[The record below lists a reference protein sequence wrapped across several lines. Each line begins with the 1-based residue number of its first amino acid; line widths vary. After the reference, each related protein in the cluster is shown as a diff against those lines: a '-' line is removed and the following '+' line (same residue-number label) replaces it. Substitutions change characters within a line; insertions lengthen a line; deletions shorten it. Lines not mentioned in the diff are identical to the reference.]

1 MIIIPNLTTAG
12 RPTPLLVVGPAA
24 VVACMLAA
32 LCVGEPGIGPGTAI
46 AALLDGAHPA
56 HVSVAEVRLP
66 RVLLGL
72 VAGAGLGTAG
82 LLLQDALRNPIAGP
96 ELLGVSSGAAVVVAA
111 IVVLGLGVPLALQP
125 GLALVGALVAGAA
138 VLLAI
143 GHTRDPGHVVL
154 VGAAMSAACSGLVV
168 AIVGLGTQGNVVALF
183 RYLLGSLAARGWPHL
198 ETVAPIVLLGI
209 VGAWLLGRQVEALTL
224 GDEVAVGLGVPVM
237 RARVLAVGLAA
248 LLAAAV
254 AAVCGPV
261 AFVALLAPHV
271 ARRLAGT
278 ASTRRGLP
286 LALVVG
292 GLLLASADL
301 ASRWLLYP
309 VEVPVGIATTLVG
322 VPALILVRRA
332 AASPASV
339 SAGDRP

>member
-1 MIIIPNLTTAG
+1 MIIIPNLWTVD
-12 RPTPLLVVGPAA
+12 RPTPTLAAGLAA
-24 VVACMLAA
+24 VVACVLVA
-32 LCVGEPGIGPGTAI
+32 LCVGEPGIGPAEAV
-46 AALLDGAHPA
+46 AALPDSAHPA

-111 IVVLGLGVPLALQP
+111 IVVLGLGVPLSLQP
-125 GLALVGALVAGAA
+125 WLALVGALLTGAA

-143 GHTRDPGHVVL
+143 GRTRDPGHVVL
-154 VGAAMSAACSGLVV
+154 VGAAMSAACAGLVV
-168 AIVGLGTQGNVVALF
+168 AIVGLGTQGNVVVLF
-183 RYLLGSLAARGWPHL
+183 RYLLGSLAARGWSHL
-198 ETVAPIVLLGI
+198 ETIAPIVVLGI

-224 GDEVAVGLGVPVM
+224 GDEVAVGLGVPVV

-278 ASTRRGLP
+278 TSTRRVLP
-286 LALVVG
+286 LVLVVG
-292 GLLLASADL
+292 GLLLAAADL

-322 VPALILVRRA
+322 VPALVLVRR
-332 AASPASV
+332 P
-339 SAGDRP
+339 RPLTAEVRA